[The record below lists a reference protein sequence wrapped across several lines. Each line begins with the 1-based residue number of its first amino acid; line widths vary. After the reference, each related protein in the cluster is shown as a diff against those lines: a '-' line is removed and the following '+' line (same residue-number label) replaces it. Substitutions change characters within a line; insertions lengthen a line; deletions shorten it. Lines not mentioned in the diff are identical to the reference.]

1 MPPKDKSAVDDIDVM
16 ELVLALAKK
25 KPILTMFFLFIA
37 LYGLGQFFF
46 SGR

>member
-25 KPILTMFFLFIA
+25 KPILTTVFIFIA
-37 LYGLGQFFF
+37 LYGLGQFLF